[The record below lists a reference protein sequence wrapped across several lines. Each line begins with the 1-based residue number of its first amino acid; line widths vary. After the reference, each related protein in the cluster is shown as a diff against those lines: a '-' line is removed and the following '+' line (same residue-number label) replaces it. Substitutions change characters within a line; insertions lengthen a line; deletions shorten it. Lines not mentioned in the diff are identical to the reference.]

1 MDKERY
7 ITLILKMMINMRIHI
22 DTIKIS
28 KEDKNDLIY
37 YYNVIKQH
45 LNSFIKEE
53 EKEMENIKYRYNQNK
68 KLMEEMEKLE
78 NE

>member
-1 MDKERY
+1 
-7 ITLILKMMINMRIHI
+7 MMISMRIHI

-28 KEDKNDLIY
+28 KEDKNDLMY

-45 LNSFIKEE
+45 LNRFIEEE

-68 KLMEEMEKLE
+68 KLIEEMEELE